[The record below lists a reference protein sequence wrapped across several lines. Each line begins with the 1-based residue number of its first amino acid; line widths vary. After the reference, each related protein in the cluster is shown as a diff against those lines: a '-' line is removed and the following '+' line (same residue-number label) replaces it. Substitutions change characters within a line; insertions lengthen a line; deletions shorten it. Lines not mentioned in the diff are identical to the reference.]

1 MADAGVVNPAFVS
14 DETPGST
21 VPYGYGPLEPA
32 TKRWDPTASGGKKG
46 PTPVELQKI
55 QRKHRVHRKSA
66 SVGTPIQW
74 TGVDSTPAKVLRAW
88 TNAQERLAMESNCSC
103 SCSSDS
109 EEEKGSRKN
118 KGTQTEEP
126 VATLSSWR
134 IIKTRS
140 PHQESASSSS
150 VASDFKGLAPA
161 PAPPLLDPRCKP
173 SASEYLVVE
182 SRSLGFEA
190 STQTREAFLFR
201 FSDVEAFEMVMAWRM
216 LTIFLPITWYMIMY
230 VADQVTDVA
239 VAVGF
244 CYEKQFWWCGL
255 SLTFLIL
262 PHVAINFY
270 AYEQLV
276 RPDIASVAPVNKWFA
291 RALLATQIAP
301 HYIIG
306 RKWSWCFRAWRKVS
320 WKHKRRKT
328 MNANEPQNITSS
340 NAPHPSSSSSSSS
353 IPSLSSHQQQQQP
366 QQHSTSL
373 ASDPENPQ
381 PPKPQKHR
389 KSAKILWEQ
398 AKAETY
404 SESIKLYQ
412 SLLVSTPQLAIQTYV
427 LMVKWVGK
435 PGNDIA
441 SYVEPVLISSVIISL
456 TSASEGLASVLA
468 DKAWE
473 KMAASTAIF
482 LTLGSRVMVLGGVGT
497 IDSSFWFIPVSCS
510 LLVGVVTKI
519 CESKERTAKPI
530 LIKMPKYISESFV
543 MATICPPFNA
553 LGVFTSVPYV
563 VAGIVFLLREPGAA
577 TNIVT
582 FIFSIFGQVAWLAVG
597 FFVT

>member
-1 MADAGVVNPAFVS
+1 MADAGIVNPAFVS

-21 VPYGYGPLEPA
+21 VPYGYGPLEPG
-32 TKRWDPTASGGKKG
+32 TKRWDPFASGGKKG
-46 PTPVELQKI
+46 PTPVEMQRI
-55 QRKHRVHRKSA
+55 QRKHRIHRKSA

-74 TGVDSTPAKVLRAW
+74 TGEDSTPAKVLRAW
-88 TNAQERLAMESNCSC
+88 THAQECLAMECNCSC
-103 SCSSDS
+103 SDS
-109 EEEKGSRKN
+109 EEERGLRKS

-126 VATLSSWR
+126 VATLSSWK

-140 PHQESASSSS
+140 PQESAP
-150 VASDFKGLAPA
+150 VASDFKGLTPPPPPPPA
-161 PAPPLLDPRCKP
+161 LLEPRHKP
-173 SASEYLVVE
+173 STSEYVVVE

-239 VAVGF
+239 VTVGF
-244 CYEKQFWWCGL
+244 CSREDSWWCGL
-255 SLTFLIL
+255 SLVFLIL
-262 PHVAINFY
+262 PHIAINFY

-291 RALLATQIAP
+291 RALLATQVAP

-320 WKHKRRKT
+320 WKHKRRRRKD
-328 MNANEPQNITSS
+328 NNEPQTTITSP
-340 NAPHPSSSSSSSS
+340 NAPHPSSPSSAYSSSS
-353 IPSLSSHQQQQQP
+353 IPSLSSQQP
-366 QQHSTSL
+366 QPQHSTSS
-373 ASDPENPQ
+373 ASDAENPQ

-389 KSAKILWEQ
+389 KSAKVLWEQ
-398 AKAETY
+398 ATAETY

-427 LMVKWVGK
+427 LMVKWVEDQGDK
-435 PGNDIA
+435 
-441 SYVEPVLISSVIISL
+441 SWVESVLIASVIISL

-473 KMAASTAIF
+473 RIAASTAIF

-497 IDSSFWFIPVSCS
+497 ISSGFWFIPVSCS

-563 VAGIVFLLREPGAA
+563 VAGIVFLLRDPGAA